1 MTTIKESKKTS
12 IMATL
17 VAAFVTLMMLAV
29 LFSPVSMADVPEDAE
44 IEDHG
49 EFWAL
54 KLNMMFTGA
63 DAQEIEWD
71 FGDGSPISTEW
82 NPSHTYT
89 DIGAYVITQTV
100 SNDFEGGSSA
110 TAYYRVH
117 MMGDPFINIIQPE
130 GAPEIDNIYAKV
142 HFAAEQPV
150 DPTWTGHT
158 FDGWFADAESTV
170 EFDWTQKLDA
180 PVDAYA
186 AWSITGAPVVEH
198 TLTIE
203 DSEGIVKTIT
213 VNDGEVATM
222 PESPEGKEVTY
233 YADEE
238 MTTEFDWSTVITADV
253 TIYQSVADIEEDVVI
268 PAEPKVIN
276 GTELAL
282 IGVAILLTIV
292 AVYTRRPMVAVVV
305 LILVAIVALGV
316 LDIVNIPEIFTTFE
330 GYNIPTISSIFE
342 GFRL

>member
-1 MTTIKESKKTS
+1 MTTINESKKTS
-12 IMATL
+12 IIATV
-17 VAAFVTLMMLAV
+17 VATFVALMMLAV
-29 LFSPVSMADVPEDAE
+29 LFSPVSMASVPDDAE

-71 FGDGSPISTEW
+71 FGDGSPVSTEW
-82 NPSHTYT
+82 NPSHTYAE
-89 DIGAYVITQTV
+89 IGAYVIRQTV

-117 MMGDPFINIIQPE
+117 MMGDPFVNIIQPS
-130 GAPEIDNIYAKV
+130 GAPAMDNIYAKV
-142 HFAAEQPV
+142 HFAAEQPA
-150 DPTWTGHT
+150 DPIWTGHT
-158 FDGWFADAESTV
+158 FGGWFADEELTAE
-170 EFDWTQKLDA
+170 FNWTQKLDA

-186 AWSITGAPVVEH
+186 AWSVAGAPVVEH

-203 DSEGIVKTIT
+203 DSDGIVKTIT

-222 PESPEGKEVTY
+222 PEAPEGKEVTY
-233 YADEE
+233 YTDEE
-238 MTTEFDWSTVITADV
+238 MTTEFDWTTVITADI
-253 TIYQSVADIEEDVVI
+253 TIYQSVTDIEEDVII

-282 IGVAILLTIV
+282 IGVALLLTIV

-305 LILVAIVALGV
+305 LILVAIVSLGV
-316 LDIVNIPEIFTTFE
+316 LDIVNIPEIFSMFE
-330 GYNIPTISSIFE
+330 GFTIPTISSIFE

>member
-17 VAAFVTLMMLAV
+17 VATFAALMMLVV
-29 LFSPVSMADVPEDAE
+29 LFSPVSMAAVPEDAD

-71 FGDGSPISTEW
+71 FGDGSPVSTEW
-82 NPSHTYT
+82 NPSHTYAE
-89 DIGAYVITQTV
+89 IGAYVITQTV
-100 SNDFEGGSSA
+100 TNDFEGGSSA

-117 MMGDPFINIIQPE
+117 MMGDPFINIIQQE

-150 DPTWTGHT
+150 DPIWTGHT
-158 FDGWFADAESTV
+158 FGGWYADEELTA

-180 PVDAYA
+180 PVDAFA
-186 AWSITGAPVVEH
+186 KWSVTGAPVVEH

-203 DSEGIVKTIT
+203 DSDGIVSTIT

-222 PESPEGKEVTY
+222 PEAPAGKEVTY
-233 YADEE
+233 YTDEE
-238 MTTEFDWSTVITADV
+238 MTIEFDWTTVITADV
-253 TIYQSVADIEEDVVI
+253 TIYQTVIDIVVV
-268 PAEPKVIN
+268 PAEPKAIN
-276 GTELAL
+276 GTELVLA
-282 IGVAILLTIV
+282 GVALLLIIV
-292 AVYTRRPMVAVVV
+292 AVYTRRPMIVVIA
-305 LILVAIVALGV
+305 LILMAIVALGV
-316 LDIVNIPEIFTTFE
+316 LDIVNVPEIFT
-330 GYNIPTISSIFE
+330 NFE
-342 GFRL
+342 GFKL